1 MFVTSNVPC
10 GNKLGVIQDFCED
23 ESWNIFFRII
33 CINQSFFI
41 LGYVC
46 WNPQENAPELKDI
59 SSNSFA
65 VVRFLVTNITCQ
77 L

>member
-33 CINQSFFI
+33 CINQSFFYI
-41 LGYVC
+41 SVC
-46 WNPQENAPELKDI
+46 LLESTQEC
-59 SSNSFA
+59 S
-65 VVRFLVTNITCQ
+65 
-77 L
+77 